1 MTPTHDLFV
10 GVLAILFGCMLIFG
24 ALFNASPLMSLAKP
38 KRLAD
43 AVGNGWARGIIALI
57 GLAAIA
63 MGILIASG
71 WRMRW

>member
-10 GVLAILFGCMLIFG
+10 GVLAVLFGCLLAAG
-24 ALFNASPLMSLAKP
+24 ALLNYGPLMSLGKP

-71 WRMRW
+71 WRVQW

>member
-10 GVLAILFGCMLIFG
+10 GVLAVLFGCMLVIG
-24 ALFNASPLMSLAKP
+24 ALFNAVPLMSLSKP
-38 KRLAD
+38 TRLAD
-43 AVGNGWARGIIALI
+43 AVGNGWARGIIGMI

-71 WRMRW
+71 WRVRW